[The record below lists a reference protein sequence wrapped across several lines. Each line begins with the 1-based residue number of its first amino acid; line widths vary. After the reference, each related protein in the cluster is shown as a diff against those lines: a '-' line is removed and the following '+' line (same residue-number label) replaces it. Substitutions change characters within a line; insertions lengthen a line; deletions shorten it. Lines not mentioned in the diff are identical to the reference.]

1 METTGGDAMTD
12 KNSNDRS
19 GLFGQVA
26 GVTAGLSK
34 SAVKSLGKR
43 VGGLSLRIGKTIILT
58 RDQLRE
64 FSPEQRS
71 WMRRS
76 GEAIRDARQ
85 VAGWT
90 LDDLS
95 DALDLED
102 KTLLKAI
109 EQGTATV
116 SFELILRLTSLLAR
130 HDPVPFLV
138 SMIRGFNPQLWAVLE
153 DWGLGH
159 IPTMLERDRQW
170 MNIYRR
176 HEEARM
182 LSENEFEKVLD
193 FSRSAFEMALE
204 FAKIEKDD
212 WDED

>member
-1 METTGGDAMTD
+1 MTD